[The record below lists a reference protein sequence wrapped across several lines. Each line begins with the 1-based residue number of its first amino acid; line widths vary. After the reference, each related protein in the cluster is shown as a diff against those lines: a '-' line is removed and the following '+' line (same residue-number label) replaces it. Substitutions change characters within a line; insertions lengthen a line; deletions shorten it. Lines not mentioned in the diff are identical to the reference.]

1 MNIKKVEKQVRKIS
15 QLLENIKEEGHVN
28 KIERDLMMSY
38 IRDLYEKVSDL
49 DSDSSTGKRSKKST
63 SHSAPVIETRPV
75 ETPAAPVEMAD
86 VVRKEVQ
93 ERTTPPA
100 QPEPRREDPYQSPP
114 FVARETPSASFA
126 ASETPVAVSTPVVES
141 PSAPEELLEL
151 FDVGAISEISD
162 KLSRSPIADLTK
174 SMGINE
180 KIFTVQELFGGDKNL
195 FDKSMADLNGLTS
208 LEQARDYLVT
218 HVAIDQDWASVG
230 KIKKAANFVKLIS
243 RRY

>member
-38 IRDLYEKVSDL
+38 IRDLYEKVSDF
-49 DSDSSTGKRSKKST
+49 DTGASSKSSKKS
-63 SHSAPVIETRPV
+63 SNHSTPVINTPIV

-86 VVRKEVQ
+86 VVRREVADRSVPQ
-93 ERTTPPA
+93 A
-100 QPEPRREDPYQSPP
+100 QPAERREDPYQSPP
-114 FVARETPSASFA
+114 YVARETPA
-126 ASETPVAVSTPVVES
+126 AATAPAETPAVVATPVVET
-141 PSAPEELLEL
+141 PAAPEELLEL
-151 FDVGAISEISD
+151 FSMGAISEISD
-162 KLSRSPIADLTK
+162 KLSRSPIADLTRC
-174 SMGINE
+174 MGINE

-195 FDKSMADLNGLTS
+195 FDKSMSDLNGLSS

-218 HVAIDQDWASVG
+218 HIAIDQDWASAG